1 MFTPS
6 SLVFVDHLAENSQQ
20 YSISHLY
27 LAIAL
32 GIVRSRLSMLD
43 VAMVKQF
50 TDILVDKRS
59 AIITDDL
66 IRDAKSTNYVLTD
79 EICNCCTSSFL

>member
-1 MFTPS
+1 M
-6 SLVFVDHLAENSQQ
+6 DHLAENSQQ
-20 YSISHLY
+20 YSISRLC

-50 TDILVDKRS
+50 MDILVDKMS

-66 IRDAKSTNYVLTD
+66 MRDAKSTNYVLTD
-79 EICNCCTSSFL
+79 EICNCWTSSFL